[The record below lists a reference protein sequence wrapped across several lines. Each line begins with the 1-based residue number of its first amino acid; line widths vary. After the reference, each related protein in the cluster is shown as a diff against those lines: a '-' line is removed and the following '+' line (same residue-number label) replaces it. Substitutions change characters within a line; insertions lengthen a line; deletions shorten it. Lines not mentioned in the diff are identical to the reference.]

1 MRLECTELRE
11 FMDLVGEDR
20 ALQALDLVGE
30 DRALQA
36 LSSFSVK
43 RNPDVENFIR
53 TNAVAYEKSDNAR
66 TSIFSDISPWLFL
79 WLIFLP
85 ESQKQ

>member
-20 ALQALDLVGE
+20 ALQV
-30 DRALQA
+30 

-43 RNPDVENFIR
+43 RNPDVEDFIR
-53 TNAVAYEKSDNAR
+53 TNAVR
-66 TSIFSDISPWLFL
+66 L
-79 WLIFLP
+79 
-85 ESQKQ
+85 

>member
-1 MRLECTELRE
+1 MTLKCMELRE
-11 FMDLVGEDR
+11 FIDLVGEDR
-20 ALQALDLVGE
+20 ALK
-30 DRALQA
+30 A

-66 TSIFSDISPWLFL
+66 TYLLLSLH
-79 WLIFLP
+79 
-85 ESQKQ
+85 

>member
-1 MRLECTELRE
+1 MVNEIGVYLVRE
-11 FMDLVGEDR
+11 FM
-20 ALQALDLVGE
+20 DLVGE

-53 TNAVAYEKSDNAR
+53 TYAFAYRLMENA
-66 TSIFSDISPWLFL
+66 
-79 WLIFLP
+79 
-85 ESQKQ
+85 

>member
-11 FMDLVGEDR
+11 FMDLVGEDK
-20 ALQALDLVGE
+20 
-30 DRALQA
+30 ALQA

-66 TSIFSDISPWLFL
+66 TYLMTNENDDILRISYSRSVGRQR
-79 WLIFLP
+79 LIACCLIA
-85 ESQKQ
+85 

>member
-11 FMDLVGEDR
+11 FLDLVGEDR
-20 ALQALDLVGE
+20 ALQALSSFMDLVGE

-43 RNPDVENFIR
+43 RNPDVEDFIR
-53 TNAVAYEKSDNAR
+53 TNAVR
-66 TSIFSDISPWLFL
+66 L
-79 WLIFLP
+79 
-85 ESQKQ
+85 